1 MKNVGKS
8 VLVPFGLAK
17 TASATN
23 AAILNK
29 NHEEV
34 KDVMEIFKSLKES
47 GLSKGV
53 LKTTENE
60 AEKQNNRFLSMLI
73 SLLSGI
79 LSEII
84 LAG

>member
-1 MKNVGKS
+1 MKNVGKN

-53 LKTTENE
+53 LKTTEN
-60 AEKQNNRFLSMLI
+60 
-73 SLLSGI
+73 
-79 LSEII
+79 
-84 LAG
+84 

>member
-1 MKNVGKS
+1 MQ
-8 VLVPFGLAK
+8 
-17 TASATN
+17 
-23 AAILNK
+23 LNK

-34 KDVMEIFKSLKES
+34 KDAMEIFKSLKES

>member
-1 MKNVGKS
+1 
-8 VLVPFGLAK
+8 
-17 TASATN
+17 
-23 AAILNK
+23 
-29 NHEEV
+29 
-34 KDVMEIFKSLKES
+34 MEIFKSLKES

>member
-1 MKNVGKS
+1 MQ
-8 VLVPFGLAK
+8 
-17 TASATN
+17 
-23 AAILNK
+23 LNK

-34 KDVMEIFKSLKES
+34 KDIMEIFKSLKES

-60 AEKQNNRFLSMLI
+60 DEKQNNRFLSMLI

>member
-1 MKNVGKS
+1 MQ
-8 VLVPFGLAK
+8 
-17 TASATN
+17 
-23 AAILNK
+23 LNK